1 MRYKFRWR
9 YYKNTIKKKKGFFL
23 VLKSYLK
30 NVVFL
35 DKKKPK
41 ITNLKFYKVL

>member
-9 YYKNTIKKKKGFFL
+9 YYKDMIKKKGFFL

-35 DKKKPK
+35 DKKAKNNKFK
-41 ITNLKFYKVL
+41 IL